1 MNNDELGFLD
11 VLALVSFAIN
21 FSNYGKNVT
30 QNQMDERI
38 SEAVQKINSHLESQD
53 KKIDEIL
60 RRLDNDS

>member
-38 SEAVQKINSHLESQD
+38 SEAIQKINSHLESQD